1 MSKQNKINDRL
12 NGIQQAKQEINGGSR
27 SEFVEKLVTNEVETI
42 DMAAIAEEL
51 QQQRTEEPVSAN
63 DGYTKDTLYIEN
75 DLFRAFNALC
85 VKRGDKKKFA
95 NEAIRDFVLKKYREM
110 QK

>member
-12 NGIQQAKQEINGGSR
+12 NGIQKQELGGDR
-27 SEFVEKLVTNEVETI
+27 SDFVEKLVNHDVETI
-42 DMAAIAEEL
+42 DMAAIAEQL
-51 QQQRTEEPVSAN
+51 QQQRSEEPVSAN

-85 VKRGDKKKFA
+85 VKRGDKKKFV

>member
-1 MSKQNKINDRL
+1 MSKTNKINDRL
-12 NGIQQAKQEINGGSR
+12 NGIQQAKQDFDSGR
-27 SEFVEKLVTNEVETI
+27 SELVEKLVTHDVETI
-42 DMAAIAEEL
+42 DMAAIAEHL
-51 QQQRTEEPVSAN
+51 QQQRTGEPISAN

>member
-12 NGIQQAKQEINGGSR
+12 NGIQKQELGGGDR
-27 SEFVEKLVTNEVETI
+27 SEFVEKLVNHDVDTI
-42 DMAAIAEEL
+42 DMAAIAEQL
-51 QQQRTEEPVSAN
+51 QKQRTEEPVSAN

-95 NEAIRDFVLKKYREM
+95 NEAIRDFVLKKYREL

>member
-12 NGIQQAKQEINGGSR
+12 NGIQKQELGGGDR
-27 SEFVEKLVTNEVETI
+27 SELVEKLVNHDVDTI
-42 DMAAIAEEL
+42 DMAAIAEQL
-51 QQQRTEEPVSAN
+51 QKQRTEEPVSAN

-95 NEAIRDFVLKKYREM
+95 NEAIRDFVLKKYREL

>member
-12 NGIQQAKQEINGGSR
+12 SNIQQSKETIGNGDR
-27 SEFVEKLVTNEVETI
+27 SELVDKLVTHEVETI
-42 DMAAIAEEL
+42 DMAAIAEAL
-51 QQQRTEEPVSAN
+51 QQQRTEEPVGAN

-85 VKRGDKKKFA
+85 VKRGDKKRFA
-95 NEAIRDFVLKKYREM
+95 NEAIRDFVLKKFREL
-110 QK
+110 KK